1 MLEMIRKIL
10 SKIFMDRTEDKTNK
24 QLSQSQNA
32 YRKST
37 STADVIWAH
46 KWMATRTQVQEIAI
60 FITRIGMS
68 STFNTI
74 YRDELFKIVEEFLD
88 KDSL

>member
-1 MLEMIRKIL
+1 
-10 SKIFMDRTEDKTNK
+10 MDRTEDKTNK

-46 KWMATRTQVQEIAI
+46 KRMATRTQVQEIAI

-88 KDSL
+88 EDSL